1 MVTFVFDKYCIFDKA
16 TWKHLMEA
24 AKEPWT
30 GGRIQ
35 PILFRINKL
44 EATYARHHI
53 TLREDKKLD
62 LSVEVIKLSALL
74 ATDCSKWRKKD
85 EADKTWANFQTHFKK
100 AARDLKYQ
108 QSVRIGGFANA
119 EQEAANMAA
128 DTIERQATATENAH
142 TLVQHSKPLC
152 VNYANRVA
160 ELEAQVAAG
169 GGGGGDGGGGGR
181 DSNRLPKANF
191 NQLLQMATTKMR
203 YCWSCG
209 ICAHSS
215 DYCSAAKYNPGHKT
229 EAMETNRLSGATAV
243 PSELAAVGLKLK

>member
-62 LSVEVIKLSALL
+62 LSVEVIKVSALL

-160 ELEAQVAAG
+160 ELEAQVA
-169 GGGGGDGGGGGR
+169 GDGGGGGR
-181 DSNRLPKANF
+181 DSNGLPKANF
-191 NQLLQMATTKMR
+191 TQFLKTETTKMR
-203 YCWSCG
+203 YYWSCV

-215 DYCSAAKYNPGHKT
+215 DYCSAAKRKPGNKT
-229 EAMETNRLSGATAV
+229 ESTTTNHISGSTAV
-243 PSELAAVGLKLK
+243 PTELAAIGLKLK